1 MFLNTRSALMQMIS
15 NVNFIN
21 WSDNNPLKAAQ
32 AFANQPQYWKDVM
45 FLLNSPYLVERRD
58 GLKINISESEIADLA
73 ATDGNKAKDFVA
85 LALNKGFVFTRY
97 ADSFAIATG
106 GATYYRN
113 RLKAL
118 LATGMDPKLA
128 ERKAYEDFYAISET
142 AQQSSNPAKI
152 SDQQRS
158 AAGRLIL
165 SFGNTQMQYAR
176 IQKRAIEDLIAR
188 RGNDRENISKLV
200 YYSTVQNL
208 MFNALTQGMQFLLFD
223 DDEDPEASQASK
235 DQRISRT
242 LNGMFDSQV
251 RGLGIQG
258 ALAVTLKNTL
268 MTIAE
273 ENDKKSP
280 DYAEAIDDLFSI
292 SPPLQAKLRK
302 LKSSANTFSWN
313 KQEMEDQ
320 GFHANNPAYL
330 ATAQTISALT
340 NIPVDEAVL
349 KINALRTIFSNSSE
363 NWQKVA
369 VALGWSTWDVGLPY
383 YGVDDKVVQTPE
395 MKVRAEIDDM
405 KDQTTTKEQTIMLLD
420 LGLTKKQIKTLRI
433 EENRVKK
440 IIELQNKK
448 KQDE

>member
-1 MFLNTRSALMQMIS
+1 
-15 NVNFIN
+15 
-21 WSDNNPLKAAQ
+21 
-32 AFANQPQYWKDVM
+32 
-45 FLLNSPYLVERRD
+45 
-58 GLKINISESEIADLA
+58 
-73 ATDGNKAKDFVA
+73 
-85 LALNKGFVFTRY
+85 
-97 ADSFAIATG
+97 
-106 GATYYRN
+106 
-113 RLKAL
+113 
-118 LATGMDPKLA
+118 
-128 ERKAYEDFYAISET
+128 
-142 AQQSSNPAKI
+142 
-152 SDQQRS
+152 
-158 AAGRLIL
+158 
-165 SFGNTQMQYAR
+165 
-176 IQKRAIEDLIAR
+176 
-188 RGNDRENISKLV
+188 
-200 YYSTVQNL
+200 